1 MKPARGHD
9 ERALPVDYVPVA
21 EPDATLPDDTLLNL
35 LDDLVEE
42 PGRVAAA
49 HTLGVNQRALAFCGD
64 SRQVSRR
71 TRLGLVDCRHAGW
84 FAR

>member
-1 MKPARGHD
+1 M
-9 ERALPVDYVPVA
+9 DYVPVA

-49 HTLGVNQRALAFCGD
+49 QTLGVNHRAPAICCNY
-64 SRQVSRR
+64 RQVFRR